1 MNKSKSR
8 SSKMKALAIATND
21 QSNFSSTVA
30 SKFWNGPAFG
40 SRPKNAGLSFH
51 Q

>member
-8 SSKMKALAIATND
+8 SSRMKALAIATND

-30 SKFWNGPAFG
+30 SKFWFGPIG
-40 SRPKNAGLSFH
+40 PKSAGLQKS
-51 Q
+51 

>member
-21 QSNFSSTVA
+21 QSNFSSTVV
-30 SKFWNGPAFG
+30 SKYWVGPIKW
-40 SRPKNAGLSFH
+40 PKSAGLQKS
-51 Q
+51 